1 MSTHYDPTKNIS
13 PSAAYPEVSFYH
25 HGDDADFKKR
35 VRKTT
40 ILLSVITVI
49 ELAIG
54 LSIYTIH
61 KGPNP
66 SALLVLMFKGV
77 VCILTLAKAYYIVS
91 VFMHLGD
98 EIRNM
103 IMTIVVPLM
112 LFIWFIIA
120 FVADGNSYK
129 NLRNKYDKHFQ
140 ETTMPVKHH
149 AAEEKPADKP
159 VEENKGGKQ

>member
-1 MSTHYDPTKNIS
+1 HSGSSEVTFHHEPHST
-13 PSAAYPEVSFYH
+13 E
-25 HGDDADFKKR
+25 DFRRR

-40 ILLSVITVI
+40 ILLSVITII
-49 ELAIG
+49 ELGIG

-61 KGPNP
+61 KGEHPN
-66 SALLVLMFKGV
+66 AFLVLLFKGI

-103 IMTIVVPLM
+103 IMTIVVPLL

-120 FVADGNSYK
+120 FIADGNSYK
-129 NLRNKYDKHFQ
+129 NLRNKYDPHFR
-140 ETTMPVKHH
+140 ETTMPKEHH
-149 AAEEKPADKP
+149 EKPATEEPKP
-159 VEENKGGKQ
+159 GKQ

>member
-1 MSTHYDPTKNIS
+1 MSTHFDPTQHIS
-13 PSAAYPEVSFYH
+13 SSAAYPEVSFYEH
-25 HGDDADFKKR
+25 TDDATFKKK

-40 ILLSVITVI
+40 ILLSVITII

-54 LSIYTIH
+54 WTIYTIH
-61 KGPNP
+61 KGENP
-66 SALLVLMFKGV
+66 SALLVLMFKGA

-120 FVADGNSYK
+120 FIADCNSYK

-140 ETTMPVKHH
+140 ESTMPAKHH
-149 AAEEKPADKP
+149 SAEEKPADA
-159 VEENKGGKQ
+159 GGKQ

>member
-1 MSTHYDPTKNIS
+1 MVHQSS
-13 PSAAYPEVSFYH
+13 PEVTIEH
-25 HGDDADFKKR
+25 HHYSDAEFRKR
-35 VRKTT
+35 IRKTT

-54 LSIYTIH
+54 LTIYSLNKSDANRDFLI
-61 KGPNP
+61 
-66 SALLVLMFKGV
+66 LVFKGI

-103 IMTIVVPLM
+103 IMTVVVPLM

-120 FVADGNSYK
+120 FIADGNSYK
-129 NLRNKYDKHFQ
+129 KLRNEYDLHFK
-140 ETTMPVKHH
+140 ETTMDPKEKKREEQKKE
-149 AAEEKPADKP
+149 AEKTKS
-159 VEENKGGKQ
+159 GKE

>member
-1 MSTHYDPTKNIS
+1 MQHQETSS
-13 PSAAYPEVSFYH
+13 EVTFH
-25 HGDDADFKKR
+25 HHTDDATFKKR

-54 LSIYTIH
+54 LIIYTMH
-61 KGPNP
+61 KGENP
-66 SALLVLMFKGV
+66 SELAILMFKGA

-103 IMTIVVPLM
+103 IMTIVVPLL
-112 LFIWFIIA
+112 LFVWFIIA

-140 ETTMPVKHH
+140 ESTTPRKHG
-149 AAEEKPADKP
+149 AEHKDAPAK
-159 VEENKGGKQ
+159 EEGGKQ

>member
-1 MSTHYDPTKNIS
+1 MEHQAMS
-13 PSAAYPEVSFYH
+13 EVTFH
-25 HGDDADFKKR
+25 HHVEDAEFKKR

-40 ILLSVITVI
+40 ILLSVLTVI

-54 LSIYTIH
+54 LTIYTIH
-61 KGPNP
+61 KGENP
-66 SALLVLMFKGV
+66 SHLLVLMFKGV

-112 LFIWFIIA
+112 LFIWFILA
-120 FVADGNSYK
+120 FLGDGSSYK
-129 NLRNKYDKHFQ
+129 TLRNKYDPYYK
-140 ETTMPVKHH
+140 ERTL
-149 AAEEKPADKP
+149 EEKKLKS
-159 VEENKGGKQ
+159 ESQQERKGGKD

>member
-1 MSTHYDPTKNIS
+1 MEHP
-13 PSAAYPEVSFYH
+13 AFEEVTFH
-25 HGDDADFKKR
+25 HHTDDAEFKRR

-40 ILLSVITVI
+40 ILLSIITII

-54 LSIYTIH
+54 LLIYNIH
-61 KGPNP
+61 KGENPNHT
-66 SALLVLMFKGV
+66 LVLMFKGA

-112 LFIWFIIA
+112 LFIWFITA
-120 FVADGNSYK
+120 FIWDGNSYK
-129 NLRNKYDKHFQ
+129 NLRNKYDKHFE
-140 ETTMPVKHH
+140 ETTMPRQHH
-149 AAEEKPADKP
+149 SSTDHEIKPAETP
-159 VEENKGGKQ
+159 GGKE

>member
-1 MSTHYDPTKNIS
+1 MEHQHNVIS
-13 PSAAYPEVSFYH
+13 AEMTFQH
-25 HGDDADFKKR
+25 HTDDATFKKR

-40 ILLSVITVI
+40 ILLSVITII

-54 LSIYTIH
+54 LTIYTIH

-66 SALLVLMFKGV
+66 NAYLVLAFKGM

-112 LFIWFIIA
+112 LFIWFIAA
-120 FVADGNSYK
+120 FVIDGNSYK
-129 NLRNKYDKHFQ
+129 NLRNKYDPHFK
-140 ETTMPVKHH
+140 ETTMPKKHGEEH
-149 AAEEKPADKP
+149 TAEPQP
-159 VEENKGGKQ
+159 GKQ

>member
-1 MSTHYDPTKNIS
+1 MEHTSTIS
-13 PSAAYPEVSFYH
+13 PEVSFEH
-25 HGDDADFKKR
+25 HHSDEEFKKR

-40 ILLSVITVI
+40 ILLSVITII

-61 KGPNP
+61 KGANPN
-66 SALLVLMFKGV
+66 AMLVLMFKGV

-112 LFIWFIIA
+112 LFIWFIFA
-120 FVADGNSYK
+120 FIYEGNSYK
-129 NLRNKYDKHFQ
+129 NLRNNYDPHFR
-140 ETTMPVKHH
+140 ETTMPKKHGAEKH
-149 AAEEKPADKP
+149 EEKPADKS
-159 VEENKGGKQ
+159 GKE